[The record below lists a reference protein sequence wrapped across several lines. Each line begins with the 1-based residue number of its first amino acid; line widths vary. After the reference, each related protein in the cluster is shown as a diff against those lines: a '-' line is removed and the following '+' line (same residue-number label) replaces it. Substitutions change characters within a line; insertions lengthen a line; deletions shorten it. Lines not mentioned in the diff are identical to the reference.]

1 MISDTQGFNFK
12 SALRVLSEAKQ
23 CNLQA
28 LDSKGVSLLDIDEK
42 TAKEQFDLAQMT
54 VFDENLDMAE
64 YSDMEFEEFLEFL
77 VRISFVA

>member
-1 MISDTQGFNFK
+1 
-12 SALRVLSEAKQ
+12 V
-23 CNLQA
+23 
-28 LDSKGVSLLDIDEK
+28 DSKGVSLLDIDQK

-64 YSDMEFEEFLEFL
+64 YSDMECEEFKELF

>member
-1 MISDTQGFNFK
+1 M
-12 SALRVLSEAKQ
+12 

-28 LDSKGVSLLDIDEK
+28 VDSKGVSLLDIDAK

-64 YSDMEFEEFLEFL
+64 YSDMECEEFKELF